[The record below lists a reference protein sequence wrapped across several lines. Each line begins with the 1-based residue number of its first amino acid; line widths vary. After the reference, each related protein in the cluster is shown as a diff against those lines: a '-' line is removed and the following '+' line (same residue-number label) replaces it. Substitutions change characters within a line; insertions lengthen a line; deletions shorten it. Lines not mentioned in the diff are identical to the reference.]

1 MFITAYQTIS
11 DILEQ
16 LNLAELME
24 EDFYDS
30 VDHGELVHMLV
41 EMLCNQMGLQGEQ
54 KNQILTAAVVHDIGK
69 LKLSKNLYGR
79 DKMALHVEEVK
90 YMRMH
95 AQLGMEMLQ
104 QCDYP
109 TEILEAVYHH
119 HENYDGS
126 GYPDNLV
133 GTQIPLSARIIR
145 VCDTFAA
152 LISDRPYRQA
162 FDMDT
167 AVELMIEDFKSF
179 DMAIFLEFIKVYHS
193 EQFREVIDFA
203 HQINAKQRYLSRN
216 IS

>member
-1 MFITAYQTIS
+1 MFVTAYQTIS
-11 DILEQ
+11 EILQQ
-16 LNLAELME
+16 LSLTNLLE
-24 EDFYDS
+24 EDFEDS

-41 EMLCNQMGLQGEQ
+41 EMLCDQMELQGEQ
-54 KNQILTAAVVHDIGK
+54 KEQTLSAAVVHDIGK

-79 DKMALHVEEVK
+79 DKQALHVEEVK

-95 AQLGMEMLQ
+95 AQLGMEMLRD
-104 QCDYP
+104 CNYP
-109 TEILEAVYHH
+109 KDILDAVYHH

-126 GYPDNLV
+126 GYPDNLA
-133 GTQIPLSARIIR
+133 GEKIPLSARIIR

-167 AVELMIEDFKSF
+167 AVEMMIEDFKSF
-179 DMAIFLEFIKVYHS
+179 DMGIFLEFIKLYHS
-193 EQFREVIDFA
+193 EQFRRVIEFA
-203 HQINAKQRYLSRN
+203 RQINAKQRYLNRN